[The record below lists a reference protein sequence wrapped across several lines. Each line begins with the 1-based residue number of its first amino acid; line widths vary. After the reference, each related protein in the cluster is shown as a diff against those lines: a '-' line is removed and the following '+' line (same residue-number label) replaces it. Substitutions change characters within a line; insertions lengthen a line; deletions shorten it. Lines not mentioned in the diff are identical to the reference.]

1 MAVSLELKPNEF
13 TLRGGMMEKTFI
25 CEGLSVVGAK
35 KFVKMGKTMR
45 WVTFFATGEGH
56 QQSPLTSSKVLCN
69 IRQQAKARAIARL
82 AEIRDA
88 DRDDDE
94 AEVEDLSNRLG
105 LGAIGL
111 ADEDEPDDELVLSKQ
126 SMKLLPPTMKVPLTL
141 SGVPADWAPV
151 FVVDGTLG
159 TRMELNEVN
168 MTNLFAA
175 FEHEKPVR
183 AAVVKKKK
191 RAVTPKRKAKASPKK
206 KATSPLPD
214 NSPTSG
220 NRRYDY
226 KGVGVVRVLKGDK
239 VGSGVRTPRRIQV
252 VTRKRP
258 AGCKHRPGEMS
269 DRTYKHLNKLMDE
282 YSGEGSDEDVFDKD
296 SDPKMDSD

>member
-1 MAVSLELKPNEF
+1 
-13 TLRGGMMEKTFI
+13 
-25 CEGLSVVGAK
+25 
-35 KFVKMGKTMR
+35 
-45 WVTFFATGEGH
+45 
-56 QQSPLTSSKVLCN
+56 
-69 IRQQAKARAIARL
+69 
-82 AEIRDA
+82 
-88 DRDDDE
+88 
-94 AEVEDLSNRLG
+94 
-105 LGAIGL
+105 
-111 ADEDEPDDELVLSKQ
+111 
-126 SMKLLPPTMKVPLTL
+126 
-141 SGVPADWAPV
+141 
-151 FVVDGTLG
+151 
-159 TRMELNEVN
+159 MELNEVN

-175 FEHEKPVR
+175 FEDEKPAR
-183 AAVVKKKK
+183 AAAEHKKK
-191 RAVTPKRKAKASPKK
+191 RAKTPESKAKAKAKK
-206 KATSPLPD
+206 VTSPLPD

-269 DRTYKHLNKLMDE
+269 DRTYKHLNKIMDE

>member
-1 MAVSLELKPNEF
+1 
-13 TLRGGMMEKTFI
+13 MEKTFI
-25 CEGLSVVGAK
+25 CEGLSVVGGT

-56 QQSPLTSSKVLCN
+56 QQSPLTNSKVLCN

-141 SGVPADWAPV
+141 SGAPADWAPV
-151 FVVDGTLG
+151 FVVDGTMG
-159 TRMELNEVN
+159 TRMELNAVN
-168 MTNLFAA
+168 LTNLFAA
-175 FEHEKPVR
+175 FEDERPAR
-183 AAVVKKKK
+183 AAADKKKQ
-191 RAVTPKRKAKASPKK
+191 RAMTPEAKAKVKAA

-214 NSPTSG
+214 TSPISG
-220 NRRYDY
+220 NRRLHY
-226 KGVGVVRVLKGDK
+226 KGVGTVRVVKGEK
-239 VGSGVRTPRRIQV
+239 VGKGVRTPRRIEV
-252 VTRKRP
+252 VNRKRP
-258 AGCKHRPGEMS
+258 RGTEMPKWTKA
-269 DRTYKHLNKLMDE
+269 RLNKQMDAHRD
-282 YSGEGSDEDVFDKD
+282 SGSDAEVFAQDE
-296 SDPKMDSD
+296 DPKMDSDSE